1 MSWPEGDYES
11 ESGVGYK
18 GSERQINVGHKVL
31 WQAHPACIQREEP
44 LSLPKWS
51 SKGSLAEALVVVFP
65 ASRWIQVGQPCL
77 AFWACGVLCRV
88 RGANSPFSALGLR
101 ERPGILPGSG
111 PCPRA

>member
-1 MSWPEGDYES
+1 MDWPEGDYES

-51 SKGSLAEALVVVFP
+51 SKGSLAEALLVKHDKHLKAGGYRWDSP
-65 ASRWIQVGQPCL
+65 A
-77 AFWACGVLCRV
+77 
-88 RGANSPFSALGLR
+88 
-101 ERPGILPGSG
+101 
-111 PCPRA
+111 